1 MTAALKGESNHAKS
15 MKFHQPEDTTKSGT
29 RPSRHRSRRRDLARF
44 ARLGIGPELL
54 IEVRV
59 CRVTDSEARTHYGI
73 TGAGDMAGSRPRAS
87 AVAAGRFQRRA
98 AAALGAPTQD
108 PLRETRNPG
117 RSFPNI
123 IRSVP
128 QHRESP
134 YAPNLLNLQE

>member
-15 MKFHQPEDTTKSGT
+15 MKFHQPEDTAKSGT

-54 IEVRV
+54 IEARV

-87 AVAAGRFQRRA
+87 AVAAGRFS
-98 AAALGAPTQD
+98 APS
-108 PLRETRNPG
+108 G
-117 RSFPNI
+117 CGSRSADA
-123 IRSVP
+123 RS
-128 QHRESP
+128 SP
-134 YAPNLLNLQE
+134 RDAKSGKVVS

>member
-1 MTAALKGESNHAKS
+1 MGS
-15 MKFHQPEDTTKSGT
+15 PE
-29 RPSRHRSRRRDLARF
+29 
-44 ARLGIGPELL
+44 
-54 IEVRV
+54 
-59 CRVTDSEARTHYGI
+59 RVTWQEVALEQ
-73 TGAGDMAGSRPRAS
+73 AQSRLD
-87 AVAAGRFQRRA
+87 GFQRRA